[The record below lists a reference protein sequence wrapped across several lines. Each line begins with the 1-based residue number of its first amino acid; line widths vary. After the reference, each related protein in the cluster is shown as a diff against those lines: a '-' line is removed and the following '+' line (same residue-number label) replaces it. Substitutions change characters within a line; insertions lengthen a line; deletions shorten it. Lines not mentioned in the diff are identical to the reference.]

1 MPEIDD
7 RKEQKNFFVEIPQT
21 TEGFFLKGS
30 NSLDWGMKN
39 RLARI
44 FNPESGKTVMLA
56 FDHGYNIRDIPP
68 VLPKLVQ

>member
-1 MPEIDD
+1 MPDMDGI
-7 RKEQKNFFVEIPQT
+7 KEAKQYHTDIPQT

-44 FNPESGKTVMLA
+44 FNPESGRTVMLA
-56 FDHGYNIRDIPP
+56 IDHGYFQGPTTGR
-68 VLPKLVQ
+68 